1 MRQRLIS
8 LAFRNVRV
16 NWRHSL
22 SALLSIIVAFY
33 SLVFFEGYIRD
44 VIDLYYDAYHSRN
57 MFGDFLVE
65 NKDAQTPEGKA
76 EPFQFDVTGPEQ
88 KALREFAQ
96 RHSDIVNNVARFLVV
111 QGTITNGK
119 SSAIFWGK
127 SMDIEE
133 ARKIRLPD
141 WEWNAMYGKPLH
153 MVNSQTA
160 LMLGKVLARSLSCQP
175 VKEVQILSPHRGY
188 IAEERPFECDV
199 PQVQLS
205 VTTETEQLNA
215 MDFDIAGIVDGG
227 FKEIDNR
234 FVMMPLPAAQQLLN
248 TDKVSYVVMTL
259 KNTHQDAEFK
269 KIFNE
274 EIGKQFPD
282 LRLTRWQDHPA
293 GELYRQ
299 TIDMFSIF
307 RNFVV
312 IVIISI
318 TTLSVANT
326 KIKSIK
332 ERTKEIGTLRSI
344 GFEAPAIRSIFLWE
358 SFFLSAFGILIGVIS
373 SLLTSLI
380 VNRAAIYYKAGLLSM
395 PVPLNIKVDVN
406 LYCAAAIVLILIG
419 LIVTAV
425 ICRGTLGKKIVENL
439 GHV

>member
-1 MRQRLIS
+1 
-8 LAFRNVRV
+8 
-16 NWRHSL
+16 
-22 SALLSIIVAFY
+22 
-33 SLVFFEGYIRD
+33 
-44 VIDLYYDAYHSRN
+44 
-57 MFGDFLVE
+57 
-65 NKDAQTPEGKA
+65 
-76 EPFQFDVTGPEQ
+76 
-88 KALREFAQ
+88 
-96 RHSDIVNNVARFLVV
+96 
-111 QGTITNGK
+111 
-119 SSAIFWGK
+119 
-127 SMDIEE
+127 
-133 ARKIRLPD
+133 
-141 WEWNAMYGKPLH
+141 
-153 MVNSQTA
+153 
-160 LMLGKVLARSLSCQP
+160 
-175 VKEVQILSPHRGY
+175 
-188 IAEERPFECDV
+188 ECDV